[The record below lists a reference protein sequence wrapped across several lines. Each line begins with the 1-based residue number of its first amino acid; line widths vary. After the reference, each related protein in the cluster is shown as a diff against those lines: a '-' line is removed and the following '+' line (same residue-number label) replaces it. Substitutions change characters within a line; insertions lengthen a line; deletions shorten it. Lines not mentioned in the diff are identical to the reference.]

1 MAVRPYEFHERT
13 PTALVLSGRS
23 PYNPLSAFMK
33 FGGEIKDW
41 LPWVIKIRFV
51 VISFVFAIDY
61 AVRSLGGN
69 TADRSPVSYFGMVII
84 LWYVLSLFY
93 LIYNQLSTDYL
104 LQAYLQILSDI
115 IIITAI
121 LHLTGD
127 LDSNYFSLYLVAI
140 ILASIVLPRGR
151 VFLVAAVSFVF
162 MGAMLEL
169 AYLPNIFPDFAE
181 RYPALQFLATYS
193 FRMVELRD
201 LQVKIGASLFGFF
214 AVAYLSSHL
223 AESLRKAGA
232 ELRDKS
238 GQVASLQAKNENII
252 QSMRDGLLSTDLDGT
267 IRELNPAGAAILG
280 YSPEELRGKP
290 IVSVFWDVEGV
301 LSIDSSASQARQE
314 ITYQHPRGEHRI
326 FGLAGSPLTVPEV
339 GVVGYVYN
347 FQDLTEEKRREGEYR
362 AKDRMATLGRLA
374 AGIAHEIR
382 NPLASIAG
390 SVKLLRSIS
399 NLDDDQAK
407 LIAIVSH
414 ESERLNKLVSDFL
427 VYSRDQRFEF
437 QPIDL
442 GNLIDE
448 TVLLLRHHPLFGQRF
463 RVEWEFPR
471 QPILLSADP
480 DKLRQVFWNICDN
493 SLKAMPEG
501 GSLTIQ
507 IEELSDKK
515 VRVTV
520 KDTGVGFT
528 EAQLEKVFEPFQSGF
543 SNGTGLGLAIVYQI
557 IQGHKGAIRVE
568 SAPGKGARFLI
579 ELPRAPLSGVSE
591 GARPAQPTAALS

>member
-1 MAVRPYEFHERT
+1 
-13 PTALVLSGRS
+13 
-23 PYNPLSAFMK
+23 MK

-51 VISFVFAIDY
+51 IISFVFAIDY

-69 TADRSPVSYFGMVII
+69 TGNRLPIAYFGMVII
-84 LWYVLSLFY
+84 LWYVLSLFF

-104 LQAYLQILSDI
+104 LQAYLQIFSDI
-115 IIITAI
+115 VIITAL

-127 LDSNYFSLYLVAI
+127 LESNYFSLYPVAI

-151 VFLVAAVSFVF
+151 TFLVAAVSFVF

-169 AYLPNIFPDFAE
+169 AYLPSILPDLAA
-181 RYPALQFLATYS
+181 RYPALQFLATS
-193 FRMVELRD
+193 STHDVGLRD
-201 LQVKIGASLFGFF
+201 LQVKISASLFGFF

-252 QSMRDGLLSTDLDGT
+252 LSMRDGLLSTDLDGT

-280 YSPEELRGKP
+280 FKPEELRGKP
-290 IVSVFWDVEGV
+290 VG
-301 LSIDSSASQARQE
+301 SIFTDLQEELAPESSASPARRE
-314 ITYQHPRGEHRI
+314 IAYKHPGGEHRI
-326 FGLAGSPLTVPEV
+326 FGLSGSPLVVPEV

-347 FQDLTEEKRREGEYR
+347 FQDLTEEKRREAEYR
-362 AKDRMATLGRLA
+362 AKDRMATLGRMA

-390 SVKLLRSIS
+390 SVKLLQSIAH
-399 NLDDDQAK
+399 LDDDQAK
-407 LIAIVSH
+407 LIAIVSR

-427 VYSRDQRFEF
+427 LYSRDQRFEF
-437 QPIDL
+437 QPTDL

-448 TVLLLRHHPLFGQRF
+448 TLTLLRHHPLFGARF
-463 RVEWEFPR
+463 RVEREFPLH
-471 QPILLSADP
+471 PVVISADP

-493 SLKAMPEG
+493 SLKAMPDG
-501 GSLTIQ
+501 GSLTLHIA
-507 IEELSDKK
+507 EANPEK

-520 KDTGVGFT
+520 EDTGIGFT
-528 EAQLEKVFEPFQSGF
+528 EAQIEKLFEPFQSGF

-557 IQGHKGAIRVE
+557 IQGHQGAIWVE
-568 SAPGKGARFLI
+568 SEPGKGARFLI
-579 ELPRAPLSGVSE
+579 ELPRLSLSSPSYE
-591 GARPAQPTAALS
+591 ARPARPTAALP